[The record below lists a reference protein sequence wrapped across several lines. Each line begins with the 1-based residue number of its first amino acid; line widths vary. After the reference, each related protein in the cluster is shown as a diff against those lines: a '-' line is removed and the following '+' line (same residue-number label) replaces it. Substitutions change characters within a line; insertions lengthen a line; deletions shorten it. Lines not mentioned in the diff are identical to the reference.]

1 MSLDMFNAYVDGYA
15 DRLFDQQILTMQTG
29 YWAAYFVGSKHPKS
43 MKELAEKM
51 YSNKGAKRV
60 ETGVAK
66 PEVDVE
72 SFLEREASFKARFEQ
87 RGR

>member
-1 MSLDMFNAYVDGYA
+1 MSLEVFRAYIDGYS
-15 DRLFDQQILTMQTG
+15 DHLLDQQILSMQSG

-51 YSNKGAKRV
+51 CARKDAKRPEV
-60 ETGVAK
+60 SVAR

-72 SFLEREASFKARFEQ
+72 SFLEREANFKARLEHKE
-87 RGR
+87 